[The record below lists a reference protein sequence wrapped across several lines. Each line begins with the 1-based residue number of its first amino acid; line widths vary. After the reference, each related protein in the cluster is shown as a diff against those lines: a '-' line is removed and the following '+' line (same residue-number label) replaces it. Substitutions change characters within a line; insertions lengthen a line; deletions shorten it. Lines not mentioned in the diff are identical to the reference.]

1 MNTNK
6 DNVLTI
12 PLPGSK
18 LVFTRYLYVKDEVQT
33 ALLISLLNKSDYAL
47 FWAYELFHSGFQI
60 ELLKSLW
67 KIYYEFFATL
77 NPSFEIYLNKKQ
89 TIYLS
94 DLSKREKI
102 IASIVNNLLIRDFN
116 TDVFMMRKICE
127 MFEKDDDET
136 DELKCKAYEILSTK
150 DPDVPF
156 EMLLS
161 KLLVKRDISNKNEI
175 SNTNKRKTR
184 NFYVQVDPV
193 LVQQYRTLESVKP
206 AYTVLKEA
214 CKCAVDSE
222 HFLSLFKLERPTNI
236 REKYSD
242 KWLYHA
248 SFSPIWFDRI
258 KEHRGYVDYVKN
270 MVKFVDE
277 DFEEAFY
284 AAYGYEPDEQSTI
297 VKDRAVPI
305 IEKRNTWSTFYHK
318 FKNDNLIEVSEEE
331 LAEFS

>member
-1 MNTNK
+1 MNSHK

-12 PLPGSK
+12 PLPGSN
-18 LVFTRYLYVKDEVQT
+18 LVFTRYLYVKDEVQM
-33 ALLISLLNKSDYAL
+33 ALLISLLNKSNDAL

-60 ELLKSLW
+60 ELLKLLW
-67 KIYYEFFATL
+67 KIYYDFFATL

-127 MFEKDDDET
+127 MFEKDEDEE
-136 DELKCKAYEILSTK
+136 DELKCKAYEMWSTR
-150 DPDVPF
+150 DPDIPF
-156 EMLLS
+156 QVLLS
-161 KLLVKRDISNKNEI
+161 KLLVKRDPNS
-175 SNTNKRKTR
+175 RKTR
-184 NFYVQVDPV
+184 NFYVQVDPDS
-193 LVQQYRTLESVKP
+193 LQQYRTLESGKP

-222 HFLSLFKLERPTNI
+222 HFLSLFKLERPENI

-248 SFSPIWFDRI
+248 SFSPVWFDRI

-270 MVKFVDE
+270 VVKFANE
-277 DFEEAFY
+277 DFEELFY
-284 AAYGYEPDEQSTI
+284 AAYGYEPDEQPLQI
-297 VKDRAVPI
+297 KDRAVPI
-305 IEKRNTWSTFYHK
+305 IQKRNTWSTFYHK
-318 FKNDNLIEVSEEE
+318 FKNDHLIEVSEEE
-331 LAEFS
+331 LVYF

>member
-1 MNTNK
+1 MNSYK

-12 PLPGSK
+12 SLPGSN
-18 LVFTRYLYVKDEVQT
+18 LVFTRYLYVKDEVHK
-33 ALLISLLNKSDYAL
+33 ALLISLLNKSNDAL

-67 KIYYEFFATL
+67 KIYYDFFATL

-127 MFEKDDDET
+127 MFEKDEDEE

-156 EMLLS
+156 EVLLA
-161 KLLVKRDISNKNEI
+161 KLLVKVNRDSNL
-175 SNTNKRKTR
+175 RKIR
-184 NFYVQVDPV
+184 NFYVQVDPDS
-193 LVQQYRTLESVKP
+193 LQQYRTLESGKP

-214 CKCAVDSE
+214 CKCAVDSD
-222 HFLSLFKLERPTNI
+222 HFLSLFKLERPANI

-248 SFSPIWFDRI
+248 SFSPVWFDRI

-270 MVKFVDE
+270 VVKFANE
-277 DFEEAFY
+277 DFEEEFY
-284 AAYGYEPDEQSTI
+284 SAYGYEPDEQPTQI
-297 VKDRAVPI
+297 KDRVVPI

-318 FKNDNLIEVSEEE
+318 FKNDHLIEVSEEE
-331 LAEFS
+331 LVYF

>member
-1 MNTNK
+1 MNTSK

-12 PLPGSK
+12 PLPGSN
-18 LVFTRYLYVKDEVQT
+18 LVFTRYLYVKDEVEL
-33 ALLISLLNKSDYAL
+33 ALLISLLNKSDDAL
-47 FWAYELFHSGFQI
+47 FWAFELFHSGFQI

-89 TIYLS
+89 VIYLS

-156 EMLLS
+156 EVLLS
-161 KLLVKRDISNKNEI
+161 KLLVKRDTSNKDEI
-175 SNTNKRKTR
+175 SNTKKRKTR
-184 NFYVQVDPV
+184 NFYVQVDPES
-193 LVQQYRTLESVKP
+193 LQQYRTLESVKP
-206 AYTVLKEA
+206 AYNVLKTA
-214 CKCAVDSE
+214 CKCTVDSDY
-222 HFLSLFKLERPTNI
+222 FLSLFKLQRPANI

-248 SFSPIWFDRI
+248 SFSPVWFDRI
-258 KEHRGYVDYVKN
+258 KAHRGYVDYVN
-270 MVKFVDE
+270 NVVKFVNE

-284 AAYGYEPDEQSTI
+284 SAYGYDPDEQPII
-297 VKDRAVPI
+297 VKDRAIPI

-331 LAEFS
+331 LVYF

>member
-1 MNTNK
+1 MNSNK

-12 PLPGSK
+12 PLPGSN
-18 LVFTRYLYVKDEVQT
+18 LVFTRYLYVKDEVKI
-33 ALLISLLNKSDYAL
+33 ALLISLLNKSDDAL
-47 FWAYELFHSGFQI
+47 FWAFELFHSGFQI
-60 ELLKSLW
+60 ELLKTLW
-67 KIYYEFFATL
+67 KIYYDFFATL

-136 DELKCKAYEILSTK
+136 DELKCKAYQILSTK
-150 DPDVPF
+150 DPDASF
-156 EMLLS
+156 ELLLS
-161 KLLVKRDISNKNEI
+161 KLLVKRDTSNNSK
-175 SNTNKRKTR
+175 KRKTR

-193 LVQQYRTLESVKP
+193 SVQKYRTLNTKP

-222 HFLSLFKLERPTNI
+222 HFLSLFKLERPANI
-236 REKYSD
+236 REKYSE

-248 SFSPIWFDRI
+248 SFSPVWFDRI

-270 MVKFVDE
+270 VVQFANE

-284 AAYGYEPDEQSTI
+284 AAYGYEPDEQNTLT
-297 VKDRAVPI
+297 KDRAVPV

-318 FKNDNLIEVSEEE
+318 YKNDHLIEVSEEE
-331 LAEFS
+331 LAEF

>member
-1 MNTNK
+1 MNSYK

-12 PLPGSK
+12 PLPGSS
-18 LVFTRYLYVKDEVQT
+18 LVFTRYLYVKDEVFK
-33 ALLISLLNKSDYAL
+33 ALLISLLNKSNDAL

-94 DLSKREKI
+94 DFSKREKI

-127 MFEKDDDET
+127 MFEKDDDEA

-156 EMLLS
+156 EKLLA
-161 KLLVKRDISNKNEI
+161 KLLVKKDSNNSK
-175 SNTNKRKTR
+175 KRKTR
-184 NFYVQVDPV
+184 NFYVQVDPDS
-193 LVQQYRTLESVKP
+193 LQQYRTLEFRP

-222 HFLSLFKLERPTNI
+222 HFLSLFKLERPVNI

-248 SFSPIWFDRI
+248 SFSPVWFDRI
-258 KEHRGYVDYVKN
+258 KEHKGYVDYVKN
-270 MVKFVDE
+270 VVKFANE
-277 DFEEAFY
+277 DFEELFH
-284 AAYGYEPDEQSTI
+284 AAYGYEPDEQSTQI
-297 VKDRAVPI
+297 KDRAVPI

-318 FKNDNLIEVSEEE
+318 FKNDHLIEVSEDE
-331 LAEFS
+331 LYFLEK